1 MEEIYAIG
9 CPGKYES
16 TVTKGI
22 VSYIGTRDDGGN
34 ENIQH
39 DAAINP
45 GNSGGPIIRADGTV
59 LGVTTSKYEGNG
71 ISFAIGVPEV
81 KKFLKN
87 AVKYKKES
95 QRFGQLGLAL
105 SKPIDFAENGEK
117 AENEIREIWKKMGLR
132 DEEKNNEI
140 YEANAAKIFKVVRE
154 AFEKRENKS
163 KQIIRVIEDADKFAH
178 EESDLKGR
186 LIYDCSYYT
195 KALSSVSN
203 TETDGFVSKRQP
215 QKIADENLE
224 TFSRISDYS
233 DLSVDGRTV
242 DKLSYKTMGFS
253 LCNRGRP
260 QTEHWVKKF

>member
-81 KKFLKN
+81 KKFLEN
-87 AVKYKKES
+87 AVKYTKES
-95 QRFGQLGLAL
+95 QQFGQLGLVL
-105 SKPIDFAENGEK
+105 SKPIDYAENSEK
-117 AENEIREIWKKMGLR
+117 AEEEIRKIWNRLGLR
-132 DEEKNNEI
+132 EDYKDKKI
-140 YEANAAKIFKVVRE
+140 YEEHTAIIFNVVRK
-154 AFEKRENKS
+154 AFEKRKNKS
-163 KQIIRVIEDADKFAH
+163 KQIIMVIEDADKFAH

-195 KALSSVSN
+195 KALPSVTN
-203 TETDGFVSKRQP
+203 KETDGFISERRT
-215 QKIADENLE
+215 QKIPDENLE
-224 TFSRISDYS
+224 TFLRISDYS
-233 DLSVDGRTV
+233 DLSIDGRTV
-242 DKLSYKTMGFS
+242 DKLSYKTMGFP
-253 LCNRGRP
+253 LCNRGDP
-260 QTEHWVKKF
+260 ETKCWMKTF